1 MLTLVIG
8 GAGSG
13 KSALAE
19 ALVLKTPGKHV
30 YLATMTASDPE
41 SLARIRRHR
50 EAREGKGFATLEHGQ
65 NLAEAEI
72 PGGANVLLEDLS
84 NLLANEM
91 FSPGGGGPA
100 AVREGIRKLRARCT
114 NLTVVSNEV
123 FSAGSD
129 YGEESLRYMQA
140 LAELNRELAREADL
154 AVEAVCGLPSVL
166 KGELP

>member
-19 ALVLKTPGKHV
+19 ALVLKTPGKRV

-50 EAREGKGFATLEHGQ
+50 EAREGKGFTTLERGQ
-65 NLAEAEI
+65 DLAGAEI

-91 FSPGGGGPA
+91 FSPAGGGPES
-100 AVREGIRKLRARCT
+100 VRRGLSALTERCA
-114 NLTVVSNEV
+114 NLTVVSNEI
-123 FSAGSD
+123 FSGGGEYAGETLA
-129 YGEESLRYMQA
+129 YLKNLA
-140 LAELNRELAREADL
+140 LLNRELAERADL
-154 AVEAVCGLPSVL
+154 VIEVICGLPHVL
-166 KGELP
+166 KGRLP